1 MTFSSKVANAVEHF
15 MSAVPDEPMV
25 PHKNHQIQSKILT
38 IGELPHMKTALSFR
52 QGQSYGDLSLLCKI
66 RILEFLLDELVAT
79 VPITSELQN
88 RHKVT
93 SCYPGTTLRW
103 TISSQPTTTTTTV
116 TEGA

>member
-1 MTFSSKVANAVEHF
+1 MYP
-15 MSAVPDEPMV
+15 VPDEPMV

-52 QGQSYGDLSLLCKI
+52 QGQSYSDLSLLCKI

-93 SCYPGTTLRW
+93 SCYPGKFGPL
-103 TISSQPTTTTTTV
+103 PTVAQLEKLTNV
-116 TEGA
+116 DECVVCGIEVDLCR